1 MMLMTRAEKLE
12 AAKAALIANRDV
24 AKLMVCP
31 GPRGA
36 DTKRYGVRRLGRHL
50 HWYIG
55 EFQRR
60 PGVSGPVQ
68 CDEVPQFRTETEAK
82 QFLDQVRQAANAL
95 SCGAT
100 SATPVSTQA
109 SQQ

>member
-1 MMLMTRAEKLE
+1 MTRAERLE
-12 AAKAALIANRDV
+12 SAKAALLANRDV

-36 DTKRYGVRRLGRHL
+36 DTIRYGVRRLGRHL

-60 PGVSGPVQ
+60 PGISGPVP
-68 CDEVPQFRTETEAK
+68 CEEVPNFRTESEAK
-82 QFLDQVRQAANAL
+82 QFLSWVREAPKV
-95 SCGAT
+95 T
-100 SATPVSTQA
+100 
-109 SQQ
+109 